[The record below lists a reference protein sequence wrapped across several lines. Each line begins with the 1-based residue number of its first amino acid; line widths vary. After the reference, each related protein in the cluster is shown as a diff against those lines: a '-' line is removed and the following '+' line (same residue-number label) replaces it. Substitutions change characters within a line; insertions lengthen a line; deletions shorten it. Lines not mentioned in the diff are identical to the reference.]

1 MQSTDS
7 LKPTEFW
14 WPSPEAFDDLTV
26 EDNEEG
32 FTLDAPDNTEC
43 GEWLAYWN
51 QTPEHIELFTEEFI
65 KCLQNHIDT
74 TLEQHGQTE
83 ELFDEQQRDSE
94 QAENV
99 GTGSQS

>member
-51 QTPEHIELFTEEFI
+51 QSSEHIELFTEAFTE
-65 KCLQNHIDT
+65 CLQNHIDT
-74 TLEQHGQTE
+74 TLEENGQTE
-83 ELFDEQQRDSE
+83 ELTDGLHQDGE

-99 GTGSQS
+99 CAGSQS